1 MRIGKNQSEEK
12 ERIVIGSIDYDV
24 IRALGRRFNSDE
36 YELVF
41 VQKGVNILHEI
52 LEKEVDMLI
61 LDLEISG
68 TMNVEILPVIRR
80 LRPKLP
86 IVLITDDFT
95 HQIRQVAAQLGVT
108 YQAFK
113 PMSDNETDAIV
124 SATSQI
130 IQKSKILNPECFS
143 EAENSPGC

>member
-12 ERIVIGSIDYDV
+12 KRIVIGSIDYNV
-24 IRALGRRFNSDE
+24 IRALGRRFNSAE
-36 YELVF
+36 YELCF
-41 VQKGVNILHEI
+41 VQKGVNILNEI
-52 LEKEVDMLI
+52 LDTDVDMLI

-68 TMNVEILPVIRR
+68 SMNVEILPVIRR

-95 HQIRQVAAQLGVT
+95 HQIRQVAAQQGVT
-108 YQAFK
+108 YQTFK
-113 PMSDNETDAIV
+113 PVSEQETDAIA

-130 IQKSKILNPECFS
+130 IQKSQIV
-143 EAENSPGC
+143 EAECPGKEEKN